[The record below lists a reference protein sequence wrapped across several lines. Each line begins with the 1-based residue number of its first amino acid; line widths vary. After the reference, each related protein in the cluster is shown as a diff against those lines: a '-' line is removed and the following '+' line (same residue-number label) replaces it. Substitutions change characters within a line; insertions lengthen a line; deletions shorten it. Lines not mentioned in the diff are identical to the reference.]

1 MMMEKNNRQ
10 IKHTG
15 VSDKKTL
22 YILTESQQWKLLYIL
37 TESQQ

>member
-1 MMMEKNNRQ
+1 MMEKNNRQ

-15 VSDKKTL
+15 VSDKKH